1 MKILRA
7 PFGPWPTETFETP
20 VYEAL
25 VAEWRDSGREVPR
38 AVNRPQG
45 GPAGPARP
53 AKAGPRGGR
62 P

>member
-7 PFGPWPTETFETP
+7 PFGPWPTETIETP

-25 VAEWRDSGREVPR
+25 VAEWRDSGREVPG
-38 AVNRPQG
+38 AVDRPHDR
-45 GPAGPARP
+45 PARHARP
-53 AKAGPRGGR
+53 PYSGPRTGR

>member
-7 PFGPWPTETFETP
+7 PYGPWPTETFETP

-25 VAEWRDSGREVPR
+25 VAEWRDSGREVPWP
-38 AVNRPQG
+38 ADRPQG
-45 GPAGPARP
+45 SPPRHARP
-53 AKAGPRGGR
+53 PGPSPRTRR